1 MPMNPMENKTVVKP
15 KADKNALS
23 QNDEF
28 ILNLVDLNAG
38 MDLKKPNDRE

>member
-1 MPMNPMENKTVVKP
+1 MENKPDEKS
-15 KADKNALS
+15 KENKSYNAKS

-38 MDLKKPNDRE
+38 MDLKKSDDRE